1 MECQEI
7 RKKLSAYREG
17 MVSPEEQELMEQH
30 LASCRPCSTA
40 LNELD
45 RAGEALKNLKEVEP
59 PPWMKQRIM
68 ARVREEAE
76 QKKGFLRK
84 VFYPLHVKVPLEA
97 FATVLIAVV
106 AVYVFR
112 AVEPQMKDLQ
122 VPSPSE
128 PMIARQGAPYPAKAP
143 AAETVAEA
151 GKALSSAE
159 SERTKAAALEQ
170 TEKDSKLA
178 GKKDLALPA
187 PPPASPAA
195 EPKKETFAG
204 RSAETPGIAD
214 SRIAQPPSPPPAY
227 APAPP
232 KREARA
238 PEHAEPAGT
247 AEPRRAQEPPEQAAA
262 TARRPR
268 QEEGLSA
275 TGSAA
280 RDAQELKKTRATA
293 PSLGAVAKEKA
304 QAMGL
309 KIRAEDIRGA
319 GAEAI
324 GLLNQMGARAIARES
339 REAAEIITAEV
350 KREKVKELI
359 ERLKSIGEVEEK
371 DAPLDSIPQD
381 ATLRIEIVPP
391 R

>member
-45 RAGEALKNLKEVEP
+45 RAGEALKNLEEVEP

-84 VFYPLHVKVPLEA
+84 LFYPLHVKVPLEA

-122 VPSPSE
+122 VPSPRE
-128 PMIARQGAPYPAKAP
+128 PVIARQEAPYPAKAP

-151 GKALSSAE
+151 GKALSPAE

-170 TEKDSKLA
+170 TEKDSERA
-178 GKKDLALPA
+178 GKKDLA

-214 SRIAQPPSPPPAY
+214 SRIAQPPSPPPVY

-238 PEHAEPAGT
+238 PKPAEPAGT
-247 AEPRRAQEPPEQAAA
+247 LEPRRAQEPPEQAAA
-262 TARRPR
+262 AARRPR

-280 RDAQELKKTRATA
+280 GDAQELKKTRATA

-324 GLLNQMGARAIARES
+324 GLLNQMGASAIARES

-371 DAPLDSIPQD
+371 DPSLDSIAKD
-381 ATLRIEIVPP
+381 TTLRIEIVPI